1 MIHNSARDEIAA
13 ISRAVRNPQN
23 IYFENLK
30 IMGNSLYF
38 KENVETKLTFQI
50 VIPEDYPYASP
61 TYKFCFGDIALTEPD
76 NGHSETDS
84 TITRVFLRRAH
95 KICSL
100 ISHRLPRVFALLD
113 LEFVRNNLGQLE

>member
-1 MIHNSARDEIAA
+1 MHSSARDEIAA

-38 KENVETKLTFQI
+38 KGNIEPELTFQI
-50 VIPEDYPYASP
+50 IIPEGYPYAPP
-61 TYKFCFGDIALTEPD
+61 TYRYCFGDFPLTEPD
-76 NGHSETDS
+76 NGHAETDS

-100 ISHRLPRVFALLD
+100 INHRLPRVFALLD
-113 LEFVRNNLGQLE
+113 LEFVRNNLGQPE